1 MFRGADRTDRG
12 LDRRSSAARWN
23 DGRSQQKSSLIA
35 SVEKSVLAYLVTV
48 MIPFGY
54 LAAVDYSTPV
64 LSQAF
69 TWTYFDIF
77 PWNFII
83 FSLLFMIGASW
94 IFWALSY
101 TQHRSGE
108 RLIVNGPYSISRNP
122 KGLGYLIILA
132 GLGVLL
138 QSAVA
143 IFIITP
149 SLAVAYLLYLKA
161 IQEPFMK
168 HRYGATYDDYRR
180 NVPMLVPLHL
190 RLRR

>member
-23 DGRSQQKSSLIA
+23 EGRSQQKSSLIA

-94 IFWALSY
+94 IFWAISY

>member
-12 LDRRSSAARWN
+12 LDRRSSATRWN

>member
-1 MFRGADRTDRG
+1 MFRGSDKSAGG
-12 LDRRSSAARWN
+12 LNRRRSATAWS
-23 DGRSQQKSSLIA
+23 DGRTQQKSSLIA
-35 SVEKSVLAYLVTV
+35 SVEKSVFVYLVTV
-48 MIPFGY
+48 LIPFGY
-54 LAAVDYSTPV
+54 LAAVDYSTPA

-77 PWNFII
+77 PWNFVI

-108 RLIVNGPYSISRNP
+108 RLITNGPYSITRNP

-132 GLGVLL
+132 GLGMLL

-143 IFIITP
+143 IFLITP
-149 SLAVAYLLYLKA
+149 FLAIAYFIYLKA

-168 HRYGATYDDYRR
+168 HRYGAIFDDYRR
-180 NVPMLVPLHL
+180 NVPILLPVHA
-190 RLRR
+190 RLKR

>member
-94 IFWALSY
+94 IFWAISY

-168 HRYGATYDDYRR
+168 HRYGATYDDYRS